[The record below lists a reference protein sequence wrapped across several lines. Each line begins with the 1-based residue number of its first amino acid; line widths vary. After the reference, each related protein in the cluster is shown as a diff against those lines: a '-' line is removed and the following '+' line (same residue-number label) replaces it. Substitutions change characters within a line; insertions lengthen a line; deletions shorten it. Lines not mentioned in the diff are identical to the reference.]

1 MNLLEQLN
9 ANCRRLA
16 RDESGVVLA
25 FTVIVFLSLFVIA
38 CSVYGVGEN
47 IRQRIELQNAADAA
61 AYSAGVVQADALS
74 RVAAINKA
82 LAWTHVQMGR
92 AVMDYDVDVWLDW
105 TIRKWKERDRDVSSW
120 IIQVPCPNRQYWVGN
135 SSQGQILLNQSQT
148 KSISQ
153 LESMW
158 SNGSKRPKI
167 KQAIDDN
174 RKAIKDMNDMESKII
189 GKLKSHL
196 EDVVQEVVS
205 QNTGSPDAND
215 FLYSLKAEDAKDYF
229 KTLSDEKRLL
239 KFFDSPK
246 TAKQVFEDGVDVW
259 FKLKNGND
267 GIQRDYEQQSSS
279 LRAEWRWSGFRYIAC
294 GQNPCCVIQYYH
306 NQVIGQESD
315 DIVTG
320 EKAKNWG
327 GHSQDY
333 YETEK
338 VKAQILTSDF
348 FDKKGGI
355 VVAVA
360 RKQSNPLL
368 FMLGKNS
375 NPGMYGF
382 FDPATSG
389 GGTPYTWA
397 AASSRAGYRDGG
409 GDGEYWTKDSGN
421 WIDSEKNLSQ
431 WDWDGELIPLPWI
444 ADVSAIWNSS
454 TWQKL
459 DQKGSGGT
467 SLSGVAGGDAPSGK
481 FLH

>member
-1 MNLLEQLN
+1 MNLLTQLN
-9 ANCRRLA
+9 AASRRLA
-16 RDESGVVLA
+16 RDESGVVFA
-25 FTVIVFLSLFVIA
+25 FTVVVFLSLFVIA

-82 LAWTHVQMGR
+82 LAWTHVTMGR
-92 AVMDYDVDVWLDW
+92 AVMDYDVDVWLEW
-105 TIRKWKERDRDVSSW
+105 TIKKWRHRDQEISIW
-120 IIQVPCPNRQYWVGN
+120 KMQGNCPQHWVGN
-135 SSQGQILLNQSQT
+135 GTHGQVLLNQSQT
-148 KSISQ
+148 KTINE

-158 SNGSKRPKI
+158 SGGSKRQKI
-167 KQAIDDN
+167 KQTIDDS

-189 GKLKSHL
+189 EKLKSHL

-215 FLYSLKAEDAKDYF
+215 FLYSIKAEEASGYF
-229 KTLSDEKRLL
+229 KTLDDEKRLL
-239 KFFDSPK
+239 KFFDRPQ
-246 TAKQVFEDGVDVW
+246 TASQVFEDGVDVW
-259 FKLKNGND
+259 FKLKNSND
-267 GIQRDYEQQSSS
+267 GIQRDYEQQGSS
-279 LRAEWRWSGFRYIAC
+279 LRAEWRWSGLRYLPC
-294 GQNPCCVIQYYH
+294 QNNPCCVIQYYKG
-306 NQVIGQESD
+306 QVIGQDSD

-338 VKAQILTSDF
+338 IKAQILTKDF
-348 FDKKGGI
+348 FDRKGGI
-355 VVAVA
+355 VVGVA
-360 RKQSNPLL
+360 RKQTNPLL
-368 FMLGKNS
+368 FMLGNNS
-375 NPGMYGF
+375 APGMYGF
-382 FDPATSG
+382 FDPTATG

-397 AASSRAGYRDGG
+397 SAASRAGYRDGG

-431 WDWDGELIPLPWI
+431 WDWDGELIPLPWLT
-444 ADVSAIWNSS
+444 DVQGVWNSS
-454 TWQKL
+454 TWQAL
-459 DQKGSGGT
+459 DQKGTAGT
-467 SLSGVAGGDAPSGK
+467 SLAGKAGGSAPSGN